1 MSNIPVLPDSYPELL
16 ELLKREIGSAR
27 TRAALA
33 VNQELIGLYWRIGR
47 EILVRQEREGWGAKV
62 VPTLSQDLRSEFPE
76 MSGLAER
83 NLRYMRDFAR
93 SWPDEAMLPQAV
105 AKLPWGHIRC
115 LLDKLDDSVARLW
128 YAESAVEHAWSR
140 KLLEHH
146 IATRRY
152 EREGKALTNFSR
164 TLEPSE
170 GELVAQIVHEDYN
183 FEFLGLAGHIQE
195 DRLERSLVSGIERF
209 MIELGAGFAFV
220 GRQVPLDVD
229 GEEFFIDLLFFH
241 IPLNRYVAIELK
253 LGKFRPQ
260 YTGQINF
267 YVNVIDDRMR
277 QEHHAL
283 TIGLVLCASRNETVA
298 RYALAGIDRP
308 VGVARYST
316 TQALLERVPDEL
328 RGQFP
333 ELEQIRSGV
342 QKIVARH
349 TRQVT
354 NGETDT
360 ATRPRASRRGCR
372 ALRRDAEPKGD

>member
-1 MSNIPVLPDSYPELL
+1 MKGFSYTN
-16 ELLKREIGSAR
+16 LK
-27 TRAALA
+27 
-33 VNQELIGLYWRIGR
+33 
-47 EILVRQEREGWGAKV
+47 
-62 VPTLSQDLRSEFPE
+62 
-76 MSGLAER
+76 
-83 NLRYMRDFAR
+83 YMRQFA
-93 SWPDEAMLPQAV
+93 SYWPDGQIGPLPVGQ
-105 AKLPWGHIRC
+105 LPWGHIRC
-115 LLDKLDDSVARLW
+115 LLDKLNDPAARMW
-128 YAESAVEHAWSR
+128 YAQSAVEHAWSR

-146 IATRRY
+146 IASRRY

-164 TLEPSE
+164 TLPTSE

-195 DRLERSLVSGIERF
+195 DRVERSLVSEIERF

-277 QEHHAL
+277 QAHHAS
-283 TIGLVLCASRNETVA
+283 TIGLVLCASRNETVV

-316 TQALLERVPDEL
+316 TQALLERVPEEL

-349 TRQVT
+349 AQQVT

-360 ATRPRASRRGCR
+360 APSLEDNCPADACLPAHRFTRLATTARSRVPVMASMFQG
-372 ALRRDAEPKGD
+372 RDGASESRDDPSVP